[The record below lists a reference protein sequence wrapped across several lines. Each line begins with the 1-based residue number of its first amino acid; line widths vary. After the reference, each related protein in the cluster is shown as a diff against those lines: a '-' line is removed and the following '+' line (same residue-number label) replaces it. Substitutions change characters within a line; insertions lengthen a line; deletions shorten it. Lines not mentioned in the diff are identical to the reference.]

1 MKEELLKN
9 TLESSRKNI
18 YTLNV
23 LKKEMKKIIIG
34 FILALLILEGIACE
48 EIKPVI
54 TVTVQ
59 IKEDGSAIWTVEKRF
74 ILRDEVEEKV
84 FEEYTK
90 KPEEELLTN
99 FVVQIEDLMNSIKV
113 DREMAVKDFSI
124 LYGKE
129 HTITNIYGVIKYQF
143 LWKNFAKLE
152 NNKIIVGDVFEGG
165 YYLSEDEILVF
176 KKPEDYEFLS
186 VAPSPHNVSEDKVSW
201 EGRFDF
207 DQGTPKI
214 ILEKVL
220 VKVPSETRLKEED
233 FKKHIL
239 ILLLLII
246 IPIIMLYLYHSRKR
260 STERL
265 EDKEMLIEIIKK
277 HGGKIYQKELTRES
291 GLSKSKVSNLLNELK
306 KEGKIRKVFK
316 GRENLIE
323 FL

>member
-1 MKEELLKN
+1 
-9 TLESSRKNI
+9 
-18 YTLNV
+18 
-23 LKKEMKKIIIG
+23 MKKIIIG
-34 FILALLILEGIACE
+34 FILALLILEGIVCE

-143 LWKNFAKLE
+143 LWKNFAKLD

-165 YYLSEDEILVF
+165 YYLSEDEKLEIIFPKGYKIIYIEPKADIL
-176 KKPEDYEFLS
+176 DDS
-186 VAPSPHNVSEDKVSW
+186 KVSW
-201 EGRFDF
+201 KGKMNFGDKN
-207 DQGTPKI
+207 PKI
-214 ILEKVL
+214 VLERMEPQVENKVNL
-220 VKVPSETRLKEED
+220 TDKQYLYIGGLAGV
-233 FKKHIL
+233 
-239 ILLLLII
+239 ILLLVII
-246 IPIIMLYLYHSRKR
+246 ILVM
-260 STERL
+260 
-265 EDKEMLIEIIKK
+265 MKK
-277 HGGKIYQKELTRES
+277 
-291 GLSKSKVSNLLNELK
+291 
-306 KEGKIRKVFK
+306 
-316 GRENLIE
+316 
-323 FL
+323 